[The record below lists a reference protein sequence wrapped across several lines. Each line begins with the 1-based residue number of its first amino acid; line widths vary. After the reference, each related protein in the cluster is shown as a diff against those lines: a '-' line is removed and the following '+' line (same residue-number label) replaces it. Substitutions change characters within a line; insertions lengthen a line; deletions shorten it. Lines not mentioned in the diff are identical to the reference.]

1 MQQYITIRDMIVMLL
16 MTSVLVELVMMIGI
30 CRMRRECREIKKII
44 KPYMK
49 SMWLENGKQKDTK
62 EEWKTEQ
69 KGKCELPKGI
79 EFTPEEEKIIREVLQ
94 EYMI

>member
-1 MQQYITIRDMIVMLL
+1 
-16 MTSVLVELVMMIGI
+16 
-30 CRMRRECREIKKII
+30 
-44 KPYMK
+44 MK